1 MDRLKIILA
10 TGFYSGYFPKAPGTA
25 GTLAGLIIY
34 IIIHFAVPE
43 YAVKINI
50 VLVLI
55 SIYPSIRIGDFAEK
69 FFAKKDPQQVVL
81 DEILGIWISLMFHP
95 FSWSC
100 VVAAFFIFR
109 FMDIVKPFPANSLQK
124 LKGGAGIMIDDF
136 IAGVYAN
143 ICITALIYFN
153 IIS

>member
-25 GTLAGLIIY
+25 GTLVGLIIY
-34 IIIHFAVPE
+34 IIIHLAVPE

-50 VLVLI
+50 ALVLI
-55 SIYPSIRIGDFAEK
+55 SIYPSIKIGDFAEK

-81 DEILGIWISLMFHP
+81 DEISGIWTALMFHP

-100 VVAAFFIFR
+100 VIAAFFIFR
-109 FMDIVKPFPANSLQK
+109 FMDIVKPFPANRLQK
-124 LKGGAGIMIDDF
+124 LKGGAGIMIDDY

-143 ICITALIYFN
+143 ICVTALLYFK